1 MPTMDPFESSRSRR
15 VVPRGES
22 MNLWKPAVR
31 RSMNGPAYMFV
42 YWVGLID
49 ENRRESTKRRDARD
63 GNMSYIER
71 RNIFDRRIWQWFV
84 SSWEKERERE
94 REREMP
100 SAAKREKRKKKEKGR
115 RGKRTIWWVAWIC
128 RAYLKCKCRPRRGG
142 SSRFLPEATDR
153 GCGPRRTRLLRFD
166 SSSSSLIQASLLTDR
181 EAEKDDLVLL
191 VASLGASY

>member
-1 MPTMDPFESSRSRR
+1 
-15 VVPRGES
+15 
-22 MNLWKPAVR
+22 
-31 RSMNGPAYMFV
+31 MNGPAYMFV

-49 ENRRESTKRRDARD
+49 ENRRKEGMHETGICHISKDGIFSTEEFADD
-63 GNMSYIER
+63 SFLLER
-71 RNIFDRRIWQWFV
+71 G
-84 SSWEKERERE
+84 

-181 EAEKDDLVLL
+181 QAEKDDLVLL